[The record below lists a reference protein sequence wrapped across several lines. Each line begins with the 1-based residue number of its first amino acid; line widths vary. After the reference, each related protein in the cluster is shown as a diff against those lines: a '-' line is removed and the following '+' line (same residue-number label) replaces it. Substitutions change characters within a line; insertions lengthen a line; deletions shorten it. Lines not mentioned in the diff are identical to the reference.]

1 MRLKPPA
8 YMLLGMLRLGA
19 TSGYAIKK
27 AADASTRYFWP
38 TSLAQVYPELA
49 RLEQQGLV
57 SRRDDSHGARARSA
71 YAITPDGEAALLAWL
86 RSEREAP
93 VQLRDE
99 GLLRL
104 FFADALPGEDQ
115 LTLVRRLR
123 RRAQGVVA
131 YMQAEGI
138 PFAEVQEAHDTH
150 FPVIAA
156 RFGAD
161 LWAFTEQWLAKLE
174 AELDF
179 PPELEGPPEPKAR
192 PEPETTD
199 G

>member
-8 YMLLGMLRLGA
+8 YLLLGMLRLGA

-27 AADASTRYFWP
+27 TADVSTRFFWP
-38 TSLAQVYPELA
+38 TSLAQVYPELS
-49 RLEQQGLV
+49 RLEDQGLV

-71 YAITPDGEAALLAWL
+71 YSITPEGEDALLAWL

-123 RRAQGVVA
+123 QRARSVTA
-131 YMQAEGI
+131 YMRSACV
-138 PFAEVQEAHDTH
+138 PVAEVHESHGTY
-150 FPVIAA
+150 FPAIAA

-161 LWAFTEQWLAKLE
+161 LWVFTEEWLAKLE
-174 AELDF
+174 T
-179 PPELEGPPEPKAR
+179 ELEASA
-192 PEPETTD
+192 D
-199 G
+199 SD

>member
-8 YMLLGMLRLGA
+8 YLLLGMLRLGA

-27 AADASTRYFWP
+27 AADVSTRMFWP

-49 RLEQQGLV
+49 RLEHQGLV

-71 YAITPDGEAALLAWL
+71 YEITPEGEAALLAWL

-123 RRAQGVVA
+123 QRAQNVAA
-131 YMQAEGI
+131 YMQAQGVPSAQARELHG
-138 PFAEVQEAHDTH
+138 AR
-150 FPVIAA
+150 FPALAA

-161 LWAFTEQWLAKLE
+161 LWAFTEEWLAKLE
-174 AELDF
+174 AELAAGDSSSRT
-179 PPELEGPPEPKAR
+179 K
-192 PEPETTD
+192 
-199 G
+199 